1 MGRAASG
8 VEAVQPGMLAFVLA
22 LFILSPNLLYAVG
35 VPYTVS
41 AGSQLAKIHPAFYG
55 AIVLLA
61 VFRLRGVPRG
71 HALGRADAAALVLA
85 GVAMM
90 AILLVAATTSERG
103 GGELSALVVTYLL
116 PALVVLVL
124 GYANPRTLA
133 AIPALLGVMF
143 LVNSTVAIVESRSGV
158 RLLPFVAGD
167 AILSF
172 DRRPTALLGHP
183 LTNATLTGGWVLL
196 SGMRLFRSRLRAVPL
211 GVCAFHLLAL
221 VCFGGRMALVA
232 TVGLLALFVL
242 VITMTRLARGGG
254 GREVLRALGLA
265 LLACLLVPLVIRS
278 GLADLVLARF
288 ADGRGSDETRV
299 AALQILASLDT
310 TQWWAGVPGSLR
322 EALQMRV
329 RSGYGI
335 ELSWVALIV
344 IYGLPIAGALLG
356 ATLLLLAATSAGR
369 GLPAGLLSLYFVAV
383 TFASLS
389 IASKSLLISQVLV
402 LLLCIPR
409 RQHEDD
415 LADLY
420 HERNIYSGLTSVTVR
435 NAV

>member
-1 MGRAASG
+1 MRRAAFG
-8 VEAVQPGMLAFVLA
+8 GEAVQPAMLALVLA
-22 LFILSPNLLYAVG
+22 VFVLSPNLLYALG

-55 AIVLLA
+55 AVAVLAMLA
-61 VFRLRGVPRG
+61 LRRTPRG
-71 HALGRADAAALVLA
+71 HELGRADAAALGLT
-85 GVAMM
+85 GVATL
-90 AILLVAATTSERG
+90 AILWVAVTTSERG

-116 PALVVLVL
+116 PALVMLAL
-124 GYANPRTLA
+124 GYATPRTLA
-133 AIPALLGVMF
+133 AIPTVLGVVF

-183 LTNATLTGGWVLL
+183 LTNATLTGGWVLVR
-196 SGMRLFRSRLRAVPL
+196 GMQLFRTRLRALPL
-211 GVCAFHLLAL
+211 GVCAWNLLAL

-232 TVGLLALFVL
+232 TLGLLALFVCVTTL
-242 VITMTRLARGGG
+242 ARLAQGGG
-254 GREVLRALGLA
+254 GREVLRALILA
-265 LLACLLVPLVIRS
+265 LLACVFVPLTIWS
-278 GLADLVLARF
+278 GLADPILARF

-299 AALQILASLDT
+299 AALQILASLDAM
-310 TQWWAGVPGSLR
+310 QWWAGVPGSLR
-322 EALQMRV
+322 ETLQMRA

-335 ELSWVALIV
+335 ELSWVALVV
-344 IYGLPIAGALLG
+344 IYGLPIALALLG
-356 ATLLLLAATSAGR
+356 ATVLLLAATSTGR
-369 GLPAGLLSLYFVAV
+369 GLPAGLLSLYFVVV

-389 IASKSLLISQVLV
+389 IASKSLLISQMLV

-409 RQHEDD
+409 RQHEDET
-415 LADLY
+415 AILY
-420 HERNIYSGLTSVTVR
+420 EDGNIYSGHTSVTAR